1 VPPSPSDVDLAAI
14 SQRSAGQQRAL
25 LVELLAYL
33 RQRLDATTALVDGLE
48 SGLVFTNLV
57 ETDTVYGHR
66 KDAAG
71 FAAALERIDA
81 AVADWLGRLR
91 GDDLLVLTADHGC
104 DITHAET
111 DHTREHAPLLAV
123 AAGVA
128 GTRHDGPLADVGASA
143 LRWLAGAQA
152 PELPGEAFV

>member
-1 VPPSPSDVDLAAI
+1 MRSPLRTCSSPQRAIAPSPSDD
-14 SQRSAGQQRAL
+14 
-25 LVELLAYL
+25 
-33 RQRLDATTALVDGLE
+33 RLPITPRPVAPRTASTTALVDGLE